1 MTASRQ
7 ITLLLVDD
15 DESVRRYLRSFLEQD
30 DFFVIEAVDG
40 LNALELAADHL
51 GRIDVVLTDYL
62 MPRLNGLELRERL
75 EKTNPGLPVILLSS
89 YADEIQNL
97 HSELIV
103 FSKPFNPKLVI
114 LKIRELVEV
123 GS

>member
-1 MTASRQ
+1 
-7 ITLLLVDD
+7 
-15 DESVRRYLRSFLEQD
+15 
-30 DFFVIEAVDG
+30 
-40 LNALELAADHL
+40 
-51 GRIDVVLTDYL
+51 

-89 YADEIQNL
+89 YAAEIQNL
-97 HSELIV
+97 HSEFIV

-123 GS
+123 AP